1 VQAAAGAALG
11 GDLNGAIHQLQAG
24 FGGAD
29 QPGSDTAHTT
39 TVASTVTAG
48 STDHVPDPVVPA
60 AGAGAIGGLA
70 DVLGHALGG
79 TSGGVIGALGQ
90 LAGSTLENLPAGA
103 VSAAAT
109 GFESAGGAAA
119 VQAAANAVL
128 GGDLNGAIHQL
139 QAGFGGADQP
149 GSDTAHT
156 TTGSATADVTAGVAS
171 TVTAGST
178 DHVPDPVVPA
188 AGAGAIGGL
197 ADALGHALGGTSG
210 GVIGALGQLAGST
223 LENLPAGAVS
233 AATTGLESAGG
244 AAAVQ
249 AAANAVL
256 GGDLNGAIHQLQ
268 AGFGG
273 ADQPG
278 SDTAHTTVAST
289 VTAGSTDHVPDPV
302 VPAAGAG

>member
-1 VQAAAGAALG
+1 MPNQNFATGTGTQFALQDLLHNSASSAVAHPTTGPTAVDVTAG
-11 GDLNGAIHQLQAG
+11 
-24 FGGAD
+24 
-29 QPGSDTAHTT
+29 
-39 TVASTVTAG
+39 VASTVTAG

-109 GFESAGGAAA
+109 GLESAGGAAA
-119 VQAAANAVL
+119 VQAAAGAAL

-139 QAGFGGADQP
+139 QAGFGRADQP

-156 TTGSATADVTAGVAS
+156 TTVAS

-188 AGAGAIGGL
+188 ACAGAIGGL
-197 ADALGHALGGTSG
+197 ADVLGHALGGTSG

-233 AATTGLESAGG
+233 AATGFESAGG
-244 AAAVQ
+244 A
-249 AAANAVL
+249 
-256 GGDLNGAIHQLQ
+256 
-268 AGFGG
+268 
-273 ADQPG
+273 
-278 SDTAHTTVAST
+278 
-289 VTAGSTDHVPDPV
+289 
-302 VPAAGAG
+302 